1 MGRVPEFTGGGLI
14 RSAGGWRELKSLRK
28 SGLSMNGDERIL
40 GDGDFVRSVLRLH
53 QEQLEQRY
61 QLAAEG
67 YDLTRAAERVAEVLG
82 VSHEEL
88 QGHGKQPERVAARS
102 LL

>member
-1 MGRVPEFTGGGLI
+1 M
-14 RSAGGWRELKSLRK
+14 
-28 SGLSMNGDERIL
+28 
-40 GDGDFVRSVLRLH
+40 
-53 QEQLEQRY
+53 QLDQRY

-88 QGHGKQPERVAARS
+88 LGHGNQPERVAARS